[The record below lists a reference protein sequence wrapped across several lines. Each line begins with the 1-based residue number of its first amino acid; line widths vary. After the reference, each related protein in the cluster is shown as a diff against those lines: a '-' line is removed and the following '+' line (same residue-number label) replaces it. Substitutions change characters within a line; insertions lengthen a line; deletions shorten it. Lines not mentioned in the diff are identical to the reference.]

1 MPTIELSALD
11 LRLEHTRQRDAE
23 AERRLLTS
31 IMERDILDPL
41 LVSICKETGCH
52 VLLDGFKRYRCA
64 GKLNKNIVSVFC
76 IGEDVVD
83 GVLCFLRREQTGTL
97 SVLEQAGLI
106 EELHK
111 NYGLS
116 IYDIARRLGRCPS
129 WVSMRL
135 GMIGEL
141 SELVR
146 AKIMSG
152 AFPARVYM
160 YGIKV
165 FTRVNKISS
174 GRVDVFV
181 EAVSGKGLGT
191 RDLIALSRA
200 YFTGG
205 LIVQRMILEGDV
217 HQAVKLLAAQ
227 TVPSTDTA
235 LSAEQQSFVNNLETI
250 AGVMSSVVASAPP
263 MDTNA
268 ARYMQYVNT
277 WSAAIGK
284 SLTAFSR
291 TIKELHDLSRPAH
304 DGTHVIQSGHQP
316 QANSAAGA
324 R

>member
-1 MPTIELSALD
+1 MELNSLD
-11 LRLEHTRQRDAE
+11 IRFEHTRQKDA
-23 AERRLLTS
+23 AVERRLLSS

-41 LVSICKETGCH
+41 LVSICNETGSH

-64 GKLNKNIVSVFC
+64 GKLNKNIVSVSC

-97 SVLEQAGLI
+97 TVLEQAGLI

-111 NYGLS
+111 KYGLS

-146 AKIMSG
+146 GKIMSG

-160 YGIKV
+160 YGIKG

-181 EAVSGKGLGT
+181 GAVSGKGLGT

-205 LIVQRMILEGDV
+205 LTVQQMIVEGDV
-217 HQAVKLLAAQ
+217 YQAVKLLTAQ
-227 TVPSTDTA
+227 SGTSTDTT
-235 LSAEQQSFVNNLETI
+235 LSADQQSFVNNLKTI
-250 AGVMSSVVASAPP
+250 AGVMSRVGLRAPSLN
-263 MDTNA
+263 TGT

-277 WSAAIGK
+277 WSAVIDKNLA
-284 SLTAFSR
+284 AFSR

-304 DGTHVIQSGHQP
+304 GGTHVIQPGCTP
-316 QANSAAGA
+316 
-324 R
+324 